1 MSSSAGP
8 VRSDELP
15 PLVWRTSSFS
25 TGNGGSCVEVAPF
38 ADGTGRVAVR
48 HSKLPD
54 GTAIVYTSGEWE
66 AFLAGAKNGE
76 FDF

>member
-1 MSSSAGP
+1 MNFSAGP

-15 PLVWRTSSFS
+15 PLAWRTSSFS
-25 TGNGGSCVEVAPF
+25 GNNGGNCVEVAPF

-48 HSKLPD
+48 HSKVPD
-54 GTAIVYTSGEWE
+54 GTAIVYSAGEWE
-66 AFLAGAKNGE
+66 AFLAGAKSGE